1 MTGMSIETVSK
12 FFALLTLAAM
22 AGVIGVLVV
31 MLAARWSPAVA
42 RFRDSAIEL
51 VSPAALWLGSFV
63 AAVSMAGSL
72 YYSEVADFAP
82 CDLCWYQRIAMYPLA
97 IILAIAAYRK
107 DLGVRRYS
115 YPLVVVGAVIA
126 LYQYVLQLRP
136 GLESG
141 FCGVDASCTERYIWQ
156 FGFISFP
163 FMSLVGFALIF
174 VLLYVAGTEAR
185 EPAEESGS
193 RVPGIN

>member
-1 MTGMSIETVSK
+1 MTGMSVETVSK

-22 AGVIGVLVV
+22 AGVSGVLVV
-31 MLAARWSPAVA
+31 MLTARWSPSIA

-51 VSPAALWLGSFV
+51 VSPAALWLGSFI

-107 DLGVRRYS
+107 DVGIRRYT
-115 YPLVVVGAVIA
+115 YPVVVIGAVIA
-126 LYQYVLQLRP
+126 TYQYVLQLRP
-136 GLESG
+136 SLESG

-163 FMSLVGFALIF
+163 FMSLVGFAMIF
-174 VLLYVAGTEAR
+174 TLLYIAAR
-185 EPAEESGS
+185 AEQEQAEGPRS
-193 RVPGIN
+193 

>member
-1 MTGMSIETVSK
+1 MNVETVSK

-22 AGVIGVLVV
+22 AGVLGVLVV
-31 MLAARWSPAVA
+31 LLTARWSPAIA

-51 VSPAALWLGSFV
+51 VSPAALWLGSLI

-72 YYSEVADFAP
+72 YYSEVAEFAP

-97 IILAIAAYRK
+97 IILGMAAYRK
-107 DLGVRRYS
+107 DVGIRRYA
-115 YPLVVVGAVIA
+115 YPLAVIGAALA
-126 LYQYVLQLRP
+126 LYQYVLQLKP
-136 GLESG
+136 SLESG

-163 FMSLVGFALIF
+163 FMSLIGFAMILT
-174 VLLYVAGTEAR
+174 LLYVAGR
-185 EPAEESGS
+185 AE
-193 RVPGIN
+193 RDQT

>member
-1 MTGMSIETVSK
+1 MDEPTASL
-12 FFALLTLAAM
+12 FLALLSLLALGLGAL
-22 AGVIGVLVV
+22 AGASILVPGLGAVRQVFVDVGLGLATGV
-31 MLAARWSPAVA
+31 
-42 RFRDSAIEL
+42 
-51 VSPAALWLGSFV
+51 AAL
-63 AAVSMAGSL
+63 ATAGSL
-72 YYSEVADFAP
+72 YYSEVAHYTP
-82 CDLCWYQRIAMYPLA
+82 CELCWYQRIAMYPLA

-193 RVPGIN
+193 PVPGID